1 MTFLSIG
8 QKETQT
14 KRNTEI
20 LPSHNILSKDACR
33 DVYRELRGDMEGLK
47 FMRLEKTAGANL
59 VFHFSSS
66 ICISVI
72 NLDTASYPCWDGE
85 DSEVV
90 PRKLS

>member
-1 MTFLSIG
+1 
-8 QKETQT
+8 
-14 KRNTEI
+14 
-20 LPSHNILSKDACR
+20 
-33 DVYRELRGDMEGLK
+33 MEGLK

-90 PRKLS
+90 PRKLSWQN